1 MLIELTGVPG
11 TALPVQAMRDHLR
24 LGTGFADDSLQDGL
38 IESYL
43 RAAIAAIEGR
53 IGKMLIQ
60 RTFGWT
66 VTEWRDGDG
75 QALPVAPVQMVL
87 SLTLLDRN
95 GTATVVDPARY
106 RLQRDMHRPR
116 LVPAGATLPAIPSGG
131 TAEIAFEAGFGT
143 AWAAVPGDL
152 AQAVMLLAAHYYE
165 HRDEATATRAAMP
178 FGVTALIERWRT
190 VRILGGGAA

>member
-1 MLIELTGVPG
+1 MLIELTGVP
-11 TALPVQAMRDHLR
+11 TAALPVQAMRDHLR

-38 IESYL
+38 IENYL

-60 RTFGWT
+60 RAFGWT
-66 VTEWRDGDG
+66 VTEWRDAEG
-75 QALPVAPVQMVL
+75 QALPVAPVQLLL
-87 SLTLLDRN
+87 SLTVLDRS
-95 GTATVVDPARY
+95 GAATVMDPARY

-116 LVPAGATLPAIPSGG
+116 LVPTGAALPTIPSGG
-131 TAEIAFEAGFGT
+131 TAEIAFEAGFGP
-143 AWAAVPGDL
+143 AWDAVPGDL